1 MPPAYKRNRLMNRA
15 YDLNLLI
22 ECMNWAYELGVWLAD
37 TIYVTRLGNSDIQS
51 VL

>member
-1 MPPAYKRNRLMNRA
+1 
-15 YDLNLLI
+15 
-22 ECMNWAYELGVWLAD
+22 MNWAYELGAWPAE